1 MARSVRANASKVLA
15 YTIVISIF
23 LILVGL
29 LEMGNRDIT
38 AAGME
43 TLFAILI
50 GLAGT
55 ILGIFYMITKKEPI
69 TQRGLALGMLK
80 VNLIIILCCPAILI
94 TLNMLTISETVS
106 FDPLAL
112 LVKCVIVGIAGYI
125 LSILLMVSLVELI
138 GKSQMEKITT
148 AIGKGRSE
156 RIRIRWS
163 HASRFWGEYSK
174 SRIGVIALA
183 VIVMISMI
191 SIIGPFL
198 IHENPLTPKPFE
210 NLTPQPPSGQYWFG
224 TDSEDKDIWSQ
235 FLLGGMPS
243 LIISFVAGAISTII
257 GTLVGL
263 VAGYYGKG
271 PDEILMRM
279 TDFFLV
285 IPWFPLMIV
294 LVAILGRSFLIIIVV
309 IGIVSWPDTA
319 RIIRAQVLSAKQKV
333 YIERSRALGAT
344 DSWIIRK
351 HILPNVFPLVVVNG
365 VMIIAGAIFSE
376 SFLEFFGL
384 GDPNTVSWG
393 WMLER
398 AESSSAMTNLYWWW
412 VTPPAVGIV
421 LLIICFYLVGDT
433 LDSVLNPRLKRR

>member
-1 MARSVRANASKVLA
+1 MARSVRVNASKVLA
-15 YTIVISIF
+15 YAIVTGIF

-29 LEMGNRDIT
+29 LEMGDRGIT

-43 TLFAILI
+43 TLFAMPI

-55 ILGIFYMITKKEPI
+55 ILSIIYLITKKDPI

-80 VNLIIILCCPAILI
+80 VNLITILCCPAILI
-94 TLNMLTISETVS
+94 TLDMITISETVS

-112 LVKCVIVGIAGYI
+112 LIKCIIVGITGYI
-125 LSILLMVSLVELI
+125 LSILLMISLIELI
-138 GKSQMEKITT
+138 GKSQIEKIET
-148 AIGKGRSE
+148 AIGKSRTE
-156 RIRIRWS
+156 RIRVDWS
-163 HASRFWGEYSK
+163 HMSSFWREFSK
-174 SRIGVIALA
+174 SRIGMIALA
-183 VIVMISMI
+183 IVVII
-191 SIIGPFL
+191 SIISIVGPFL
-198 IHENPLTPKPFE
+198 IQENPLVPKPFE
-210 NLTPQPPSGQYWFG
+210 SLTPQPPSSKYWFG
-224 TDSEDKDIWSQ
+224 TDAEDKDIWSQ

-243 LIISFVAGAISTII
+243 LIVSFVAGAISTIL

-271 PDEILMRM
+271 ADEILMRT

-294 LVAILGRSFLIIIVV
+294 LVAILGRSFWIIIIV

-319 RIIRAQVLSAKQKV
+319 RVIRAQVLSTKQAV
-333 YIERSRALGAT
+333 YIERSRALGAS
-344 DSWIIRK
+344 DPWIIRK

-398 AESSSAMTNLYWWW
+398 AEESGAMTNLYWWW
-412 VTPPAVGIV
+412 VTPPSVGIV

-433 LDSVLNPRLKRR
+433 MDSVLNPRLKRR

>member
-1 MARSVRANASKVLA
+1 MAKSAKVNASKVLVYA
-15 YTIVISIF
+15 IAISVF
-23 LILVGL
+23 LILIGL
-29 LEMGNRDIT
+29 GVKGDQSI
-38 AAGME
+38 AIAGME
-43 TLFAILI
+43 ALFAILV

-55 ILGIFYMITKKEPI
+55 ILSILYLIIIKEQVS
-69 TQRGLALGMLK
+69 QRRLALGMLE
-80 VNLIIILCCPAILI
+80 VNLATALACPSILIILD
-94 TLNMLTISETVS
+94 MFVISGNFL
-106 FDPLAL
+106 FDPLVL
-112 LVKCVIVGIAGYI
+112 LVKCFIVGIVGYVI
-125 LSILLMVSLVELI
+125 SILLMISLVDLI

-148 AIGKGRSE
+148 TMGKSRAE
-156 RIRIRWS
+156 KIRIRWS
-163 HASRFWGEYSK
+163 HAVHIWKEFSK
-174 SRIGVIALA
+174 SKVGMIALA
-183 VIVMISMI
+183 ILVIISVI
-191 SIIGPFL
+191 AIIGPFL
-198 IHENPLTPKPFE
+198 IQENPLTPKPFE
-210 NLTPQPPSGQYWFG
+210 NYTPQPPSNKYWFG

-243 LIISFVAGAISTII
+243 LIVSFVAGAISTII

-271 PDEILMRM
+271 PDEILMRT

-294 LVAILGRSFLIIIVV
+294 LVAILGRSFIIIIIV

-319 RIIRAQVLSAKQKV
+319 RIIRAQVLSTKQAA
-333 YIERSRALGAT
+333 YIERSRALGAN
-344 DSWIIRK
+344 DFYIIKR

-365 VMIIAGAIFSE
+365 IMIIASAIFSE

-398 AESSSAMTNLYWWW
+398 AEESSAMTNLYWWW

>member
-1 MARSVRANASKVLA
+1 MAKSAKVNASKILVYA
-15 YTIVISIF
+15 ISIGIF
-23 LILVGL
+23 LLLIGL
-29 LEMGNRDIT
+29 MVKGIQGVKT
-38 AAGME
+38 SGME
-43 TLFAILI
+43 TLFALLV

-55 ILGIFYMITKKEPI
+55 ILSIIYLIMKKEPI
-69 TQRGLALGMLK
+69 SQRRLALGMLS
-80 VNLIIILCCPAILI
+80 VNLGTAFACPTILI
-94 TLNMLTISETVS
+94 ISDMLMISESFS
-106 FDPLAL
+106 FDPLSL
-112 LVKCVIVGIAGYI
+112 LVKCIVVGIVGYV
-125 LSILLMVSLVELI
+125 LSILLMVSVVELI
-138 GKSQMEKITT
+138 GKSQMKKITT

-156 RIRIRWS
+156 RIKIRWL
-163 HASRFWGEYSK
+163 HASRFWREYSK
-174 SRIGVIALA
+174 SRIGMIALA
-183 VIVMISMI
+183 IIVIISMI
-191 SIIGPFL
+191 AIIGPFL
-198 IHENPLTPKPFE
+198 IHEHPLTPKPFE
-210 NLTPQPPSGQYWFG
+210 NLTPQPPSGKYWFG

-243 LIISFVAGAISTII
+243 LIVSFVAGAISTII

-271 PDEILMRM
+271 TDEILMRT

-285 IPWFPLMIV
+285 LPWFPLMIV
-294 LVAILGRSFLIIIVV
+294 LVAILGRSFIIIIIV

-319 RIIRAQVLSAKQKV
+319 RIIRAQVLSNKQKA
-333 YIERSRALGAT
+333 YIERSRALGAS

-365 VMIIAGAIFSE
+365 VMIIASAIFSE

-393 WMLER
+393 WILER
-398 AESSSAMTNLYWWW
+398 AEESSAMTNLYWWW

-421 LLIICFYLVGDT
+421 LLIISFYLVGDT